1 MISYYIRFKC
11 NIFLIFLNVY
21 KTFITVMIF
30 FCFYM
35 VLFMDQE
42 LSIQGI
48 LQTCIKNSR
57 DLKSFFLYLFLFEVP
72 YYASLEIY
80 ILRIFSL
87 VIFIVIIS
95 GNLEIGLKSA
105 ESFPSPFLVQCVFWL
120 TCIFTWIK
128 EREKE
133 EICSYC
139 SHITYA

>member
-1 MISYYIRFKC
+1 MQY
-11 NIFLIFLNVY
+11 FLDFFNVY
-21 KTFITVMIF
+21 KTFVTVMLF
-30 FCFYM
+30 FVSYM

-48 LQTCIKNSR
+48 LQTCIKNPR
-57 DLKSFFLYLFLFEVP
+57 DLKFFFLYLFLFEVP

-95 GNLEIGLKSA
+95 GNLEIELKSV
-105 ESFPSPFLVQCVFWL
+105 ESFASPFLVQCVFWL
-120 TCIFTWIK
+120 TCIFTCIK
-128 EREKE
+128 GREK

-139 SHITYA
+139 FHITHA